1 MKHVIENET
10 LTISLEGEL
19 NSYNSEEVEREI
31 DAIVAQGGFKS
42 IKLDLAELRYI
53 SSAGLRIIVR
63 LKQQYDDT
71 ILVNVP
77 KGVYDI
83 FEMVGFSNLF
93 TIERMK

>member
-31 DAIVAQGGFKS
+31 DAIISNKGFKS
-42 IKLDLAELRYI
+42 IRFDLEELRYI

-63 LKQQYDDT
+63 IKQQYDDT
-71 ILVNVP
+71 TLVNVP

-83 FEMVGFSNLF
+83 FEMVGFTNLF
-93 TIERMK
+93 TIERI

>member
-31 DAIVAQGGFKS
+31 DAIISKKGFKS
-42 IKLDLAELRYI
+42 IRFDLEELRYI

-63 LKQQYDDT
+63 IKQQYDDT
-71 ILVNVP
+71 TLVNVP

-83 FEMVGFSNLF
+83 FEMVGFTNLF
-93 TIERMK
+93 TIGRI